1 MGSGTLGDGDLKGWG
16 HERPLRFMGTP
27 METWN
32 ICGMGD
38 TGTPRVV
45 DVGTT
50 GIGDMG
56 TLRAGD
62 MGTPLGLGTGGPSGL
77 GMWGPLGHGTLGP
90 SEWGHGV
97 L

>member
-1 MGSGTLGDGDLKGWG
+1 
-16 HERPLRFMGTP
+16 MGTP

-62 MGTPLGLGTGGPSGL
+62 VGAVRVHGDAYGIGDPQGWGHGDLQGSWGHLWDQGPSG
-77 GMWGPLGHGTLGP
+77 MGT
-90 SEWGHGV
+90 
-97 L
+97 